1 MRVRVLRRADYRR
14 MRWKNGGGWTT
25 QLATFPEKSAPEVS
39 ADANAPFDW
48 RISIA
53 EIESDGAFSAFPGC
67 DRHIALLEGIGME
80 LRFDGAETQRL
91 ELRLRFVPFAGEVP
105 VFGKLLAGP
114 VRDFNVMTRRDRCR
128 AEILHRPLVGP
139 MLFVPDTATWFVYLV
154 DGRAECGIGDAT
166 SALGAGDS
174 LLLEPDRAGGNVVLR
189 GGGEVV
195 LVKLTCA
202 AADCG

>member
-1 MRVRVLRRADYRR
+1 MRVLRHADYQR

-25 QLATFPEKSAPEVS
+25 QLAAFPQEGE
-39 ADANAPFDW
+39 PFDW
-48 RISIA
+48 RVSIA
-53 EIESDGAFSAFPGC
+53 EIESDGTFSAFPGC

-91 ELRLRFVPFAGEVP
+91 DQRLRFVPFAGEVP
-105 VFGKLLAGP
+105 AFGKLLAGP

-154 DGRAECGIGDAT
+154 DGRAECRSGDT
-166 SALGAGDS
+166 SCTLGAGDS
-174 LLLEPDRAGGNVVLR
+174 LLLEPDRARGNVVLS

-195 LVKLTCA
+195 LIRFAPPAGIA
-202 AADCG
+202 AESAR

>member
-1 MRVRVLRRADYRR
+1 MRVLRQADYRR

-25 QLATFPEKSAPEVS
+25 ELAAFPHDVEA
-39 ADANAPFDW
+39 FDW
-48 RISIA
+48 RVSIA
-53 EIESDGAFSAFPGC
+53 EIESDGAFSAFPGY
-67 DRHIALLEGIGME
+67 DRRIALLEGVGME

-91 ELRLRFVPFAGEVP
+91 EQRLRFVPFAGEAP

-139 MLFVPDTATWFVYLV
+139 MLFVPDSTAWFVYLV
-154 DGRAECGIGDAT
+154 GGRAECRNKDVS

-174 LLLEPDRAGGNVVLR
+174 LLLEPDLAGGNVVLS

-195 LVKLTCA
+195 LIRFVPPTGIA
-202 AADCG
+202 AEPAR

>member
-25 QLATFPEKSAPEVS
+25 ELAVFPESG
-39 ADANAPFDW
+39 ADATAPFDW

-67 DRHIALLEGIGME
+67 DRHIALLEGVGME
-80 LRFDGAETQRL
+80 LRCDDAETLRL
-91 ELRLRFVPFAGEVP
+91 DQRLRFVPFAGEAP

-114 VRDFNVMTRRDRCR
+114 VRDFNVMTRRERCR
-128 AEILHRPLVGP
+128 AEILVRPLVGP
-139 MLFVPDTATWFVYLV
+139 MVFFPDAAWFVYLAGGTANV
-154 DGRAECGIGDAT
+154 K
-166 SALGAGDS
+166 GAGS
-174 LLLEPDRAGGNVVLR
+174 AAAIAAGEAILLPADPAGERVVVD

-195 LVKLTCA
+195 LVKFLPT
-202 AADCG
+202 

>member
-1 MRVRVLRRADYRR
+1 MRVLRQADYQR

-25 QLATFPEKSAPEVS
+25 QLAAFPPEGES
-39 ADANAPFDW
+39 FDW
-48 RISIA
+48 RVSIA

-91 ELRLRFVPFAGEVP
+91 EQRLRFVPFAGEAA

-114 VRDFNVMTRRDRCR
+114 VHDFNVITRRDRCR

-139 MLFVPDTATWFVYLV
+139 MLFVPDTTTWFVYLV
-154 DGRAECGIGDAT
+154 DGRAECRSGNVS

-174 LLLEPDRAGGNVVLR
+174 LLLESDRGGGNVVLS
-189 GGGEVV
+189 GGGAVV
-195 LVKLTCA
+195 LIRFVPPVGLSA
-202 AADCG
+202 EPER